1 MLMYTFKGLETDH
14 RAGQVTLI
22 IALQTKVKSIVI
34 CKPACFPP
42 EAVQGCFKK
51 LFLDLGWPT
60 FLVNANMQLH
70 KKRTPHNS

>member
-22 IALQTKVKSIVI
+22 IALQRKVKSIVM
-34 CKPACFPP
+34 CKPARFPS
-42 EAVQGCFKK
+42 EEVKGSFKN

-70 KKRTPHNS
+70 KKRTPLQ